1 MYKILFIG
9 IGTMGFPM
17 AGYLSKTNDVSV
29 YNRSKEKMDKWQSIY
44 KGKVVNDLSLINKEY
59 DFVISC
65 VGNDKDLQDITTSE
79 NGCLNQLKEDSIF
92 IDHST
97 VSPKLVLE
105 LEKIFSQKK
114 VTFLDA
120 PISGGQSGAENG
132 TLSIMV
138 GGNKKAFIRC
148 EELLK
153 SYGKK
158 IKFMGNPGSGQL
170 TKIINQICIAG
181 LIQGLSEAIYFMKQ
195 TDLSPEDVLD
205 VISSGAAQSWQMEN
219 RFTTM
224 VDNKFDFGF
233 AVDLM
238 RKDLSITFEQAKEYG
253 INLEVTKI
261 VDDFYSEIQ
270 KMGGNQFD
278 TSSLVKR
285 LIS

>member
-1 MYKILFIG
+1 M
-9 IGTMGFPM
+9 
-17 AGYLSKTNDVSV
+17 
-29 YNRSKEKMDKWQSIY
+29 E
-44 KGKVVNDLSLINKEY
+44 
-59 DFVISC
+59 
-65 VGNDKDLQDITTSE
+65 
-79 NGCLNQLKEDSIF
+79 
-92 IDHST
+92 
-97 VSPKLVLE
+97 
-105 LEKIFSQKK
+105 
-114 VTFLDA
+114 
-120 PISGGQSGAENG
+120 
-132 TLSIMV
+132 
-138 GGNKKAFIRC
+138 
-148 EELLK
+148 
-153 SYGKK
+153 KK
-158 IKFMGNPGSGQL
+158 IKFMGNSGSGQL

-195 TDLSPEDVLD
+195 TDLSPEDVLE

-224 VDNKFDFGF
+224 VENKFDFGF

-253 INLEVTKI
+253 IDLEVTKI

>member
-1 MYKILFIG
+1 
-9 IGTMGFPM
+9 
-17 AGYLSKTNDVSV
+17 
-29 YNRSKEKMDKWQSIY
+29 
-44 KGKVVNDLSLINKEY
+44 
-59 DFVISC
+59 
-65 VGNDKDLQDITTSE
+65 
-79 NGCLNQLKEDSIF
+79 
-92 IDHST
+92 
-97 VSPKLVLE
+97 
-105 LEKIFSQKK
+105 
-114 VTFLDA
+114 
-120 PISGGQSGAENG
+120 
-132 TLSIMV
+132 
-138 GGNKKAFIRC
+138 
-148 EELLK
+148 
-153 SYGKK
+153 
-158 IKFMGNPGSGQL
+158 MGNSGSGQL

-253 INLEVTKI
+253 IDLEVTKI
-261 VDDFYSEIQ
+261 VDNFYSEIQ

-285 LIS
+285 LIF

>member
-1 MYKILFIG
+1 MHKVLFIG

-29 YNRSKEKMDKWQSIY
+29 YNRSKEKVDKWLSIY
-44 KGKVVNDLSLINKEY
+44 QGNLVQNLVKINKEY

-65 VGNDKDLQDITTSE
+65 IGNDNDLEDITISE
-79 NGCLNQLKEDSIF
+79 TGCLNQLKENSVF

-97 VSPKLVLE
+97 VSPKLVSK
-105 LEKIFSQKK
+105 LEKEFSQRK
-114 VTFLDA
+114 VNFLDA

-138 GGNKKAFIRC
+138 GGNKQAFIKS

-158 IKFMGNPGSGQL
+158 IKFMGNSGSGQL

-195 TDLSPEDVLD
+195 TDLTPEDVLE

-219 RFTTM
+219 RFSTM
-224 VDNKFDFGF
+224 VNNEFDFGF

-238 RKDLSITFEQAKEYG
+238 RKDLSIAFNQAQEYG
-253 INLEVTKI
+253 IDLEVTKI

-270 KMGGNQFD
+270 TMGGNKFD

-285 LIS
+285 LIP

>member
-1 MYKILFIG
+1 
-9 IGTMGFPM
+9 MGFPM
-17 AGYLSKTNDVSV
+17 AGYLSKFNDVTV
-29 YNRSKEKMDKWQSIY
+29 YNRSKEKIDKWLSIY
-44 KGKVVNDLSLINKEY
+44 DGKSIKSLSEINKEY

-65 VGNDKDLQDITTSE
+65 IGNDDDLRDITISQ
-79 NGCLNQLKEDSIF
+79 NGCLDQLKENSIF

-97 VSPKLVLE
+97 VSPKLVLK
-105 LEKIFSQKK
+105 LEKSFAERK
-114 VTFLDA
+114 VNFLDA

-138 GGNKKAFIRC
+138 GGNKQSFIRS
-148 EELLK
+148 EEVLK

-158 IKFMGNPGSGQL
+158 IKFMGSPGSGQL
-170 TKIINQICIAG
+170 TKIINQVCIAG

-195 TDLSPEDVLD
+195 TNLSPDDVLE

-219 RFTTM
+219 RFKTM
-224 VDNKFDFGF
+224 VDNEFDFGF

-238 RKDLSITFEQAKEYG
+238 RKDLSITFDQAKEYG
-253 INLEVTKI
+253 IDLQITKI

-270 KMGGNQFD
+270 KMGGNKYD

-285 LIS
+285 LTS

>member
-1 MYKILFIG
+1 
-9 IGTMGFPM
+9 MGFPM
-17 AGYLSKTNDVSV
+17 AGYLSKFNDVTV
-29 YNRSKEKMDKWQSIY
+29 YNRSKEKIDKWLSIY
-44 KGKVVNDLSLINKEY
+44 DGNSIKSLSEVNKEY

-65 VGNDKDLQDITTSE
+65 IGNDNDLQNITTSE
-79 NGCLNQLKEDSIF
+79 NGCLDQLKDNSIF

-97 VSPKLVLE
+97 VSPKLVLK
-105 LEKIFSQKK
+105 LEKTFAERK
-114 VTFLDA
+114 VNFLDA

-138 GGNKKAFIRC
+138 GGNKQSFIKS
-148 EELLK
+148 EKVLK

-158 IKFMGNPGSGQL
+158 IKFMGSPGSGQL

-195 TDLSPEDVLD
+195 TNLSPDDVLD

-219 RFTTM
+219 RFKTM
-224 VDNKFDFGF
+224 VDNEFDFGF

-238 RKDLSITFEQAKEYG
+238 KKDLSITFDQAKEYG
-253 INLEVTKI
+253 IDLEITKI

-270 KMGGNQFD
+270 KMGGNKYD

-285 LIS
+285 LTS

>member
-1 MYKILFIG
+1 MHRILFIG

-29 YNRSKEKMDKWQSIY
+29 YNRSKEKVDKWLSIY
-44 KGKVVNDLSLINKEY
+44 QGNLVQNLSGINKEY

-65 VGNDKDLQDITTSE
+65 IGNDNDLEDITISE
-79 NGCLNQLKEDSIF
+79 TGCLNQLKENSVF

-97 VSPKLVLE
+97 VSPKLVSK
-105 LEKIFSQKK
+105 LEKEFSQRK
-114 VTFLDA
+114 VNFLDA

-138 GGNKKAFIRC
+138 GGNKQAFIKS

-158 IKFMGNPGSGQL
+158 IKFMGNSGSGQL

-195 TDLSPEDVLD
+195 TDLTPEDVLE

-219 RFTTM
+219 RFSTM
-224 VDNKFDFGF
+224 VNNEFDFGF

-238 RKDLSITFEQAKEYG
+238 RKDLSIAFNQAQEYG
-253 INLEVTKI
+253 IDLEVTKI

-270 KMGGNQFD
+270 TMGGNKFD

-285 LIS
+285 LIP

>member
-1 MYKILFIG
+1 
-9 IGTMGFPM
+9 MGFPM
-17 AGYLSKTNDVSV
+17 AGYLSKFNDVTV
-29 YNRSKEKMDKWQSIY
+29 YNRSKEKIDKWLSIY
-44 KGKVVNDLSLINKEY
+44 DGNSIKSLSEVNKEY

-65 VGNDKDLQDITTSE
+65 IGNDNDLQNIITSE
-79 NGCLNQLKEDSIF
+79 NGCLDQLKENSIF

-97 VSPKLVLE
+97 VSPKLVLK
-105 LEKIFSQKK
+105 LEKAFAEKK
-114 VTFLDA
+114 VNFLDA

-138 GGNKKAFIRC
+138 GGNKQSFIRS
-148 EELLK
+148 EEILK

-195 TDLSPEDVLD
+195 TDLDPDDVLD

-219 RFTTM
+219 RFKTM
-224 VDNKFDFGF
+224 VDNEFEFGF

-238 RKDLSITFEQAKEYG
+238 RKDLSITFDQAKEYG
-253 INLEVTKI
+253 IDLEITKI

-270 KMGGNQFD
+270 KMGGNKYD

-285 LIS
+285 LIF

>member
-1 MYKILFIG
+1 MHKVLFIG

-29 YNRSKEKMDKWQSIY
+29 YNRSKEKVDKWLSIY
-44 KGKVVNDLSLINKEY
+44 QGNLVQNLSGINKEY

-65 VGNDKDLQDITTSE
+65 IGNDNDLEDITISE
-79 NGCLNQLKEDSIF
+79 TGCLNQLKENSVF

-97 VSPKLVLE
+97 VSPKLVSK
-105 LEKIFSQKK
+105 LEKEFSQRK
-114 VTFLDA
+114 VNFLDA

-138 GGNKKAFIRC
+138 GGNKQAFIKS

-158 IKFMGNPGSGQL
+158 IKFMGNSGSGQL

-195 TDLSPEDVLD
+195 TDLTPEDVLE

-219 RFTTM
+219 RFSTM
-224 VDNKFDFGF
+224 VNNEFEFGF

-238 RKDLSITFEQAKEYG
+238 RKDLSIAFNQAQEYG
-253 INLEVTKI
+253 IDLEVTKI

-270 KMGGNQFD
+270 TMGGNKFD

-285 LIS
+285 LIP

>member
-1 MYKILFIG
+1 MHKVLFIG

-29 YNRSKEKMDKWQSIY
+29 YNRSKEKVDKWLSIY
-44 KGKVVNDLSLINKEY
+44 QGNLVQNLSGINKEY

-65 VGNDKDLQDITTSE
+65 IGNDNDLEDITVSE
-79 NGCLNQLKEDSIF
+79 TGCLNQLKENSVF

-97 VSPKLVLE
+97 VSPKLVSK
-105 LEKIFSQKK
+105 LEKEFSQRK
-114 VTFLDA
+114 VNFLDA

-138 GGNKKAFIRC
+138 GGNKQAFIKS

-158 IKFMGNPGSGQL
+158 IKFMGNSGSGQL

-195 TDLSPEDVLD
+195 TDLTPEDVLE

-219 RFTTM
+219 RFSTM
-224 VDNKFDFGF
+224 VNNEFDFGF

-238 RKDLSITFEQAKEYG
+238 RKDLSIAFNQAQEYG
-253 INLEVTKI
+253 IDLEVTKI

-270 KMGGNQFD
+270 TMGGNKFD

-285 LIS
+285 LIP

>member
-1 MYKILFIG
+1 MHKVLFIG
-9 IGTMGFPM
+9 IGNMGFPM
-17 AGYLSKTNDVSV
+17 AGDLSKTNDVSV
-29 YNRSKEKMDKWQSIY
+29 YNRSKEKVDKWLSIY
-44 KGKVVNDLSLINKEY
+44 QGNLVQNLSGINKEY

-65 VGNDKDLQDITTSE
+65 IGNDNDLEDITISE
-79 NGCLNQLKEDSIF
+79 TGCLNQLKENSVF

-97 VSPKLVLE
+97 VSPKLVSK
-105 LEKIFSQKK
+105 LEKEFSQRK
-114 VTFLDA
+114 VNFLDA

-138 GGNKKAFIRC
+138 GGNKQAFIKS

-158 IKFMGNPGSGQL
+158 IKFMGNSGSGQL

-195 TDLSPEDVLD
+195 TDLTPEDVLE

-219 RFTTM
+219 RFSTM
-224 VDNKFDFGF
+224 VNNEFDFGF

-238 RKDLSITFEQAKEYG
+238 RKDLSIAFNQAQEYG
-253 INLEVTKI
+253 IDLEVTKI

-270 KMGGNQFD
+270 TMGGNKFD

-285 LIS
+285 LIP

>member
-1 MYKILFIG
+1 MHKVLFIG

-29 YNRSKEKMDKWQSIY
+29 YNRSKEKVDKWLSIY
-44 KGKVVNDLSLINKEY
+44 QGNLVQNLSGINKEY

-65 VGNDKDLQDITTSE
+65 IGNDNDLEDITISE
-79 NGCLNQLKEDSIF
+79 TGCLNQLKENSVF

-97 VSPKLVLE
+97 VSPKLVSK
-105 LEKIFSQKK
+105 LEKEFSQRK
-114 VTFLDA
+114 VNFLDA

-138 GGNKKAFIRC
+138 GGNKQAFIKS
-148 EELLK
+148 EELLI

-158 IKFMGNPGSGQL
+158 IKFMGNSGSGQL

-195 TDLSPEDVLD
+195 TDLTPEDVLE

-219 RFTTM
+219 RFSTM
-224 VDNKFDFGF
+224 VNNEFDFGF

-238 RKDLSITFEQAKEYG
+238 RKDLSIAFNQAQEYG
-253 INLEVTKI
+253 IDLEVTKI

-270 KMGGNQFD
+270 TMGGNKFD

>member
-1 MYKILFIG
+1 
-9 IGTMGFPM
+9 MGFPM
-17 AGYLSKTNDVSV
+17 AGYLSKFNKVTV
-29 YNRSKEKMDKWQSIY
+29 YNRSKAKIDKWLSIY
-44 KGKVVNDLSLINKEY
+44 NGKSIKSLSEINKEY

-65 VGNDKDLQDITTSE
+65 IGNDNDLYDITISE
-79 NGCLNQLKEDSIF
+79 NGCLDKLKENSIF

-97 VSPKLVLE
+97 VSPKLVLKI
-105 LEKIFSQKK
+105 EKVFAEKK
-114 VTFLDA
+114 VNFLDA

-138 GGNKKAFIRC
+138 GGNKQSFTRS
-148 EELLK
+148 EEVFK
-153 SYGKK
+153 PYGKK
-158 IKFMGNPGSGQL
+158 IKFMGSPGSGQL

-195 TDLSPEDVLD
+195 TNLSPDDVLD

-219 RFTTM
+219 RFKTM
-224 VDNKFDFGF
+224 VNNEFDFGF

-238 RKDLSITFEQAKEYG
+238 RKDLSITFDQAKEYG
-253 INLEVTKI
+253 IDLEITKV

-270 KMGGNQFD
+270 KMGGNKYD

-285 LIS
+285 LISRS

>member
-1 MYKILFIG
+1 
-9 IGTMGFPM
+9 MGFPM
-17 AGYLSKTNDVSV
+17 AGYLSKFNDVTV
-29 YNRSKEKMDKWQSIY
+29 YNRSKEKIDKWLSIY
-44 KGKVVNDLSLINKEY
+44 DGKSIKSLSEVNKEY

-65 VGNDKDLQDITTSE
+65 IGNDNDLQNITISE
-79 NGCLNQLKEDSIF
+79 NGCLDQLKENSIF

-97 VSPKLVLE
+97 VSPKLVLK
-105 LEKIFSQKK
+105 LEKAFAEKK
-114 VTFLDA
+114 VNFLDA

-138 GGNKKAFIRC
+138 GGNKQSFIRS
-148 EELLK
+148 EEILK

-195 TDLSPEDVLD
+195 TDLDPDDVLD

-219 RFTTM
+219 RFKTM

-238 RKDLSITFEQAKEYG
+238 RKDLSITFAQAKEYG
-253 INLEVTKI
+253 IDLEITKI

-270 KMGGNQFD
+270 KMGGNKYD

-285 LIS
+285 LTS